1 MPKMEK
7 GISLHETRK
16 CRTYQRTIKNHLG
29 PEVSHIIEEY
39 PPEKSLLKKCSL
51 PLKIS
56 PVNVTKSAGKFG
68 FGYIYYR
75 NS

>member
-16 CRTYQRTIKNHLG
+16 CRTYQRTIKKHLG

-39 PPEKSLLKKCSL
+39 PPEKSLLK
-51 PLKIS
+51 
-56 PVNVTKSAGKFG
+56 NVV
-68 FGYIYYR
+68 YH
-75 NS
+75 